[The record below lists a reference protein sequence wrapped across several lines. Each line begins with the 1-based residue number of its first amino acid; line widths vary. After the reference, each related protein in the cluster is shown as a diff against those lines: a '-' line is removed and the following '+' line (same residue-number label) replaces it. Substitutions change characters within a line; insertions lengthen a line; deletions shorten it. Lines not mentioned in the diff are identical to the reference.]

1 MPQNPYLRRLNGTA
15 WITISIGVILA
26 IVSNAIN
33 PAALLSYSDPGAE
46 GVAAF
51 WKFAT
56 GGLANLLVGIGIAA
70 AIGATVLSGVE
81 WRLAKNAGARA
92 AERVLAE
99 RALAAR
105 KTSESS

>member
-1 MPQNPYLRRLNGTA
+1 MPQNPYLRRLARTA
-15 WITISIGVILA
+15 WITISIGVVLA
-26 IVSNAIN
+26 IISNAID
-33 PAALLSYSDPGAE
+33 PTALLSYSDPGVE

-56 GGLANLLVGIGIAA
+56 GGLANGLMGIGIAA

-99 RALAAR
+99 RKRPEA
-105 KTSESS
+105 S